1 MIGWDKAAG
10 LEKVQFTRPWL
21 VGYRASAST
30 MRPKLWIFADW
41 DETITSHDT
50 LSLIAP
56 PDSSEPNAPPP
67 FSYFVQYYLKVMAD
81 YEQSFGP
88 RDTLE
93 KQLVYLES
101 LGPVERVSVRKVE
114 EKGLFKGVK
123 EEDIKKGA
131 QQVEFRNGW
140 KEFTEEAMKREDVR
154 LMGILSVNWSSVFID
169 SALRRIH
176 DDAFMQQFEIRAN
189 VDSPAR

>member
-1 MIGWDKAAG
+1 MAG
-10 LEKVQFTRPWL
+10 IKPRRRSPPLTCISVMT
-21 VGYRASAST
+21 ST
-30 MRPKLWIFADW
+30 KKPNLWIFADW

-50 LSLIAP
+50 LSLVAP

-67 FSYFVQYYLKVMAD
+67 FPYFVQYYLEVIAD

-93 KQLVYLES
+93 QQLEYLES

-123 EEDIKKGA
+123 EEDIKKRA
-131 QQVEFRNGW
+131 QQVEFREGW
-140 KEFTEEAMKREDVR
+140 KEFTEEAMRRDNVR